1 MPERNAAERQIARL
15 DEGATLARDL
25 RRAGSERGGGPWL
38 TTAEAS
44 TTPESDALLAEVAGL
59 DVKQL
64 LMGAA
69 STLAS
74 LAYAKLERGDLP
86 QAKLAIDGVA
96 ALVPLLEGDLQRDLE
111 RALTGLQVA
120 FVDAAKA

>member
-1 MPERNAAERQIARL
+1 MA
-15 DEGATLARDL
+15 DEP
-25 RRAGSERGGGPWL
+25 GSEQ
-38 TTAEAS
+38 AEG
-44 TTPESDALLAEVAGL
+44 DALLAEVAGL

-111 RALTGLQVA
+111 RALAGLQVA
-120 FVDAAKA
+120 FVDAAKT

>member
-1 MPERNAAERQIARL
+1 MERPSVA
-15 DEGATLARDL
+15 DE
-25 RRAGSERGGGPWL
+25 
-38 TTAEAS
+38 
-44 TTPESDALLAEVAGL
+44 PESEQAEGDALLAEVAGL

-111 RALTGLQVA
+111 NALAGLQVA

>member
-1 MPERNAAERQIARL
+1 MA
-15 DEGATLARDL
+15 DEP
-25 RRAGSERGGGPWL
+25 GSER
-38 TTAEAS
+38 A
-44 TTPESDALLAEVAGL
+44 ESDALLAEVAGL

-111 RALTGLQVA
+111 NALAGLQVA

>member
-1 MPERNAAERQIARL
+1 VQDGP
-15 DEGATLARDL
+15 DL
-25 RRAGSERGGGPWL
+25 
-38 TTAEAS
+38 
-44 TTPESDALLAEVAGL
+44 DALLSEVGAL

-86 QAKLAIDGVA
+86 QANLAIDGVG
-96 ALVPLLEGDLQRDLE
+96 ALVPLLEGDLRRDLAQ
-111 RALTGLQVA
+111 ALAGLQLA
-120 FVDAAKA
+120 YADAVRTRPAAG

>member
-1 MPERNAAERQIARL
+1 MA
-15 DEGATLARDL
+15 DEPR
-25 RRAGSERGGGPWL
+25 SEQ
-38 TTAEAS
+38 A
-44 TTPESDALLAEVAGL
+44 ESDALLAEVAGL

>member
-1 MPERNAAERQIARL
+1 VA
-15 DEGATLARDL
+15 DES
-25 RRAGSERGGGPWL
+25 GSH
-38 TTAEAS
+38 
-44 TTPESDALLAEVAGL
+44 TPESDALLSEVAGL

-111 RALTGLQVA
+111 HALAGLQVA

>member
-1 MPERNAAERQIARL
+1 VAEEERLPEEP
-15 DEGATLARDL
+15 DL
-25 RRAGSERGGGPWL
+25 
-38 TTAEAS
+38 
-44 TTPESDALLAEVAGL
+44 DALLSEVGGL

-86 QAKLAIDGVA
+86 QAKLAIDGVG
-96 ALVPLLEGDLQRDLE
+96 ALVPLLEGDLRRDLAQ
-111 RALTGLQVA
+111 ALAGLQLAYAEAVRTPP
-120 FVDAAKA
+120 AAG